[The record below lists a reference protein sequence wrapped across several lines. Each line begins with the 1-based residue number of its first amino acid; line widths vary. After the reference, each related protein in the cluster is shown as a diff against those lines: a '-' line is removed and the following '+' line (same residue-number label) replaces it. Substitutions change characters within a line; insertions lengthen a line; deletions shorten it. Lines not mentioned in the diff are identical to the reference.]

1 MNYRILHPVGGTM
14 NHDLERGV
22 FEYEDI
28 WSVEANSLN
37 EAYLLSQND
46 FSEMYDSGM
55 YARLGVRSTSVGDI
69 IIEESLHGDFD
80 QHFFVNGLGFV
91 AIPHTVAGYIDWG
104 NHMQTKNE
112 LDLNAFEAEN
122 C

>member
-1 MNYRILHPVGGTM
+1 MTYRILHPIGGAM

-69 IIEESLHGDFD
+69 IIEECLDGTDK
-80 QHFFVNGLGFV
+80 HFFVHGRGFL
-91 AIPHTVAGYIDWG
+91 AIPHTVAAYIDWG